1 MRVVTFQNTA
11 VTVNFFVGKCYLKN
25 KYLAD
30 FIFATIKS
38 RDKMNK
44 HHPSLGSYK
53 TLNYPIFE
61 VEFSKMLTLGDVA
74 VQKCEYGSLLV
85 YY

>member
-11 VTVNFFVGKCYLKN
+11 VTVNFFIGKCYLKN

-38 RDKMNK
+38 RDKMNN
-44 HHPSLGSYK
+44 HHSSFITELSNFLSGVFQ
-53 TLNYPIFE
+53 NA
-61 VEFSKMLTLGDVA
+61 DVRR
-74 VQKCEYGSLLV
+74 CSCTEM
-85 YY
+85 